1 MAHCI
6 CTVGKDGHF
15 TGPAEEVEC
24 ADDKDRP
31 SPIVAIVGER
41 LPILVLHDE
50 AGFLFIDGRWGRLKK
65 RSGQSAPDGSELSGT
80 PSQLCATGASRS
92 HASWCV
98 KGAAPVFVPEITASE
113 HCTGCSALARTKS
126 ARTHYQIVDGKA
138 GPVPRTPDARRV
150 PY

>member
-1 MAHCI
+1 MKQASYSSM
-6 CTVGKDGHF
+6 VDGGGLRNAQGKA
-15 TGPAEEVEC
+15 PQMEASC
-24 ADDKDRP
+24 L
-31 SPIVAIVGER
+31 ER
-41 LPILVLHDE
+41 LPS
-50 AGFLFIDGRWGRLKK
+50 F
-65 RSGQSAPDGSELSGT
+65 
-80 PSQLCATGASRS
+80 CATGASRS
-92 HASWCV
+92 YASWCV